1 MSKIEELFYK
11 IDKETENLKQE
22 KNYNYLRALSEYLE
36 LTNDEDY
43 FSIVENYSREE
54 IKKVYQFLVLKAFR
68 EMQDINYNVTP
79 EIISTY
85 INSLIEAI
93 FSDKELNVAD
103 FASGSGNIL
112 LGLNPKN
119 KFTSVDADTMYSK
132 LQQNIFNL
140 LQIEANIITQDV
152 LKPINIDLQDVIV
165 SDVPYGYYADE
176 DNSLNYKLC
185 SQEGYSLNSLLF
197 IEQTSNYLK
206 EDGVGILVLPKQIME
221 LPEGLKTFI
230 EKEININAFILLP
243 EDMFKNKDQ
252 QKVIV
257 LLTKKGQKTLPNKIF
272 LAELPS
278 YQNKQ
283 GYQLFIEDFKNW
295 LNNK

>member
-11 IDKETENLKQE
+11 IDKETEKLKQE

-36 LTNDEDY
+36 LKNDEDY
-43 FSIVENYSREE
+43 FFIVENYSKEE
-54 IKKVYQFLVLKAFR
+54 IKKVYHFLVLKAFK

-85 INSLIEAI
+85 INSIIESI
-93 FSDKELNVAD
+93 FSNKKLNVVD

-112 LGLNPKN
+112 LGLNPN
-119 KFTSVDADTMYSK
+119 SNFTSIDADILYSK
-132 LQQNIFNL
+132 LQQNIYNI
-140 LQIEANIITQDV
+140 LQIEANIINQDV
-152 LKPINIDLQDVIV
+152 LKPINIDLQDLIV

-197 IEQTSNYLK
+197 IEQTANYLK
-206 EDGVGILVLPKQIME
+206 EDGVGILILPKQIME
-221 LPEGLKTFI
+221 LPEGLKSFI

-243 EDMFKNKDQ
+243 EDMFKNKEQ

-257 LLTKKGQKTLPNKIF
+257 LITKKDQKLLPNKIF